1 VIYDLCRSPEKEH
14 FDAVPDIALRTKA
27 LIEKEIIA

>member
-1 VIYDLCRSPEKEH
+1 VIYDLCRSTEKEL

-27 LIEKEIIA
+27 LIEKETVA